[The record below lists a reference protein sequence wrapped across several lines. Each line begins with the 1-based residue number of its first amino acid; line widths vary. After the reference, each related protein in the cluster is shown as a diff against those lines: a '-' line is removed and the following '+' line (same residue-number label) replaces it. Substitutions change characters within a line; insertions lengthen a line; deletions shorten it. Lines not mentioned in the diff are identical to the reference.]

1 MELDYIAEMVGSI
14 STLNMRYWIQY
25 ILHDWMIIYELGRAG
40 LLDLFLM
47 VFNVEI
53 LKKIPTDLIILV

>member
-1 MELDYIAEMVGSI
+1 
-14 STLNMRYWIQY
+14 
-25 ILHDWMIIYELGRAG
+25 MIIYELGRAG